1 MNTIINN
8 PYPALRKLAFTA
20 ALALTGTAFCVNVS
34 MAGDVS
40 ATVPAQVVSSVIS
53 I

>member
-40 ATVPAQVVSSVIS
+40 GHSAGASRQLQ
-53 I
+53 